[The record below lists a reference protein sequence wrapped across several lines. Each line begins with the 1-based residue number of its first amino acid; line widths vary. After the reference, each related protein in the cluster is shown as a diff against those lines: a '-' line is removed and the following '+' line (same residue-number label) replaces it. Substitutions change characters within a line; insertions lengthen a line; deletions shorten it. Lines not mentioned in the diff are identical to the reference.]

1 MTQLKQKLFVALGS
15 LVVFFGAAEIVLRLV
30 DYQLPPLVL
39 PLIIWNPE
47 EDKRL
52 ADGEALH
59 EPAARQLWRP
69 RADANVPWGA
79 ADDER
84 INPFGYRGPVLAKA
98 KTPGV
103 LRIATFGDSS
113 TFGMGVRWSE
123 TYSARLVEE
132 LASRGVP
139 AEVIDAGVI
148 GFTIEQGFERY
159 QELVRELHPDV
170 VTLAFGACNEHFPTR
185 DLEDREKIAETA
197 RRAAERRPV
206 IDWVRENVRVVY
218 PFVELQEWRRGVD
231 RKKLYAELGK
241 KRSEIRKGEKGMG
254 AVDWPGM
261 RRVSVARFEEDL
273 TKFVETVRADGAK
286 TVVLISM
293 TRSPQVVADEPV
305 LLEYNAVV
313 ERVGAKLGAPVF
325 DARARVAAE
334 LAGGAKWEQLFVDFY
349 HPSPKG
355 HALFARELADLI
367 APPR

>member
-1 MTQLKQKLFVALGS
+1 MSRAPRKLFVALAS
-15 LVVFFGAAEIVLRLV
+15 LVVFFGAAEIVLRV
-30 DYQLPPLVL
+30 VGYQLPPLEV

-59 EPAARQLWRP
+59 EAAARQLWQPRP
-69 RADANVPWGA
+69 GAPVPWGEI
-79 ADDER
+79 DGEH
-84 INPFGYRGPVLAKA
+84 INPFGYRGPVIAKE

-113 TFGMGVRWSE
+113 TFGMGVRWQE
-123 TYSARLVEE
+123 TYSAKLVDE
-132 LASRGVP
+132 LGQRGVRSQ
-139 AEVIDAGVI
+139 VIDAGVI
-148 GFTIEQGFERY
+148 GFTVEQGFERY
-159 QELVRELHPDV
+159 LELVRDLKPDV
-170 VTLAFGACNEHFPTR
+170 VTLAFGACNEHFATR
-185 DLEDREKIAETA
+185 DLEDREKIAETS

-218 PFVELQEWRRGVD
+218 PFVALQEWRRGVD
-231 RKKLYAELGK
+231 RKKLYAELGA
-241 KRSEIRKGEKGMG
+241 KRSELRKGEKGMG
-254 AVDWPGM
+254 SVDWPGK

-273 TKFVETVRADGAK
+273 ARFVETARADGAK

-293 TRSPQVVADEPV
+293 TRHAEALANAPV
-305 LLEYNAVV
+305 LLEYNAAV
-313 ERVGAKLGAPVF
+313 ERVGVKTGAPVF
-325 DARARVAAE
+325 DARARIAAE

-367 APPR
+367 AAAR